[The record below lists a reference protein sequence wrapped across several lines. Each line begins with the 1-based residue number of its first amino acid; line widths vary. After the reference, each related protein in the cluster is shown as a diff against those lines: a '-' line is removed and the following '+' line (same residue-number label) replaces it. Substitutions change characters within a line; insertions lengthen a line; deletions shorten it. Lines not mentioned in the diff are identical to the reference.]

1 MNVITNTSYKYKIQL
16 WQYIFIALFFQGTLH
31 CICIVSLFP
40 LTALFGA
47 LVVVGGAEQ
56 PVGVKKPQEKK
67 SETTFM
73 LPS

>member
-1 MNVITNTSYKYKIQL
+1 MVL
-16 WQYIFIALFFQGTLH
+16 HGIALFFRVH
-31 CICIVSLFP
+31 CIVLFCP

-67 SETTFM
+67 SETNFM